1 MYGKTENYIV
11 HGCGGYLYGNYFCAG
26 CFWYELF
33 LGSFFGV
40 AVVFTLI
47 QWRKIMPSF
56 QLVILLVAIGVFGF
70 GVMFYII
77 LSTWRYGKYEDL
89 VLRALM
95 DGVGDF

>member
-1 MYGKTENYIV
+1 
-11 HGCGGYLYGNYFCAG
+11 
-26 CFWYELF
+26 
-33 LGSFFGV
+33 
-40 AVVFTLI
+40 
-47 QWRKIMPSF
+47 MPSF